1 MKLQWVNIIQIT
13 LRITITIAIHLV
25 VTIVW
30 FAVYYINKE
39 ILTQVWFW
47 CTIGKSRKHS
57 KLSYQATISSSLYI
71 PTKWPWSS
79 YFDSLVS
86 ESNPLNPMNLFA
98 HAIVNFTSL
107 PWLTNRWYLMS
118 IDQYTI
124 LCSIRILLS

>member
-1 MKLQWVNIIQIT
+1 MKLQWVNIIQIA
-13 LRITITIAIHLV
+13 LRITITITIHLV

-30 FAVYYINKE
+30 FAVYYINKFFS
-39 ILTQVWFW
+39 TQVWFW
-47 CTIGKSRKHS
+47 CTIGKSRKYS
-57 KLSYQATISSSLYI
+57 KLSYQATISCSLYI

-79 YFDSLVS
+79 FFLVS

-98 HAIVNFTSL
+98 HSIVNFTCP